1 MAIPSK
7 QIGWGTESNLLWQ
20 IAKQIQYLTKV
31 ASTSISS
38 FISQT
43 ITSGVIDKAPSEN
56 AVYNALSFKQGF
68 GKIKLTDPNG
78 AYFTDLSSAKAYVQQ
93 FTSATIFDGSFNVNG
108 NEYFFSVAANT
119 AFNNIDGFCNV
130 YNMNFQDPEGL
141 VIQFG
146 ADCFPSNSTD
156 NIFGNISVN
165 QNFLVSSTGN
175 NIIGNITAGERFL
188 YSSIGNNVMGSVIA
202 TNDFLRNSTGNNT
215 IKSIDTRGYSYSLY
229 DATGNNIIGRVD
241 GDDYFLFA
249 STGNNIIGSIDVGG
263 DCLSGSSGN
272 NTMNNVIATGNF
284 LKLSTGNNTIN
295 GVLNV
300 GDDAFVDA
308 APTIRNSIYKIQSCE
323 NQFALQYA
331 GRMDVY
337 VWGDTL
343 GQDLPIDIFTTTNET
358 WILIKWYYKSNFDLD
373 VDQARNNIQA
383 GNPNSTILY
392 NL

>member
-43 ITSGVIDKAPSEN
+43 ITSGVTDKAPSEN

-130 YNMNFQDPEGL
+130 YDMNFQDPEGL

-146 ADCFPSNSTD
+146 ADCFQSNSTD

-165 QNFLVSSTGN
+165 QNFLAYSTGN

-188 YSSIGNNVMGSVIA
+188 YSSIGNNVIGSVIA

-215 IKSIDTRGYSYSLY
+215 IKSIDTRGYSYSLS

-300 GDDAFVDA
+300 GDDAFIDA
-308 APTIRNSIYKIQSCE
+308 VPTIRNSIYKIQSCGL
-323 NQFALQYA
+323 QFALQYT

-358 WILIKWYYKSNFDLD
+358 WILTKWYYKSNLDLD
-373 VDQARNNIQA
+373 VTQAQTNIQA
-383 GNPNSTILY
+383 GNSNSVILY
-392 NL
+392 T